1 MFSKAKMGMLLGAMA
16 AVLSIGSLGS
26 AMAADTTQTQ
36 AQTQKQIKDLNKPA
50 DVKFGGNMG
59 HRGGFGFGGGFGY
72 EKNEEL
78 LTLLNLDA
86 AKLSEELK
94 AGKTLA
100 QVVEAQGVD
109 EDDVIALLVKQQEDK
124 LAEAV
129 KAGKLTQEQADKMN
143 ENAADRVKEQLENTH
158 QGKGPG
164 GFGFGGGFGY
174 EKNEEL
180 LTLLNLDAAKLSE
193 ELKAGKTLAQV
204 AEAQGVDEDDVIA
217 LLVKQQED
225 KLAEAV
231 KAGKLTQEQADKMN
245 ENAADRVKE
254 QLENTHQ
261 GKGPGGFG
269 FGGGFG
275 YEKNEELLTLLNL
288 DAAKLSEELK
298 AGKTLAQVA
307 EAQGVDEDDVIA
319 LLVKQEEAK
328 LAEAVKAGKLT
339 QEQADKMTEN
349 SAERVKAM
357 VENTHQ
363 DRGHGKMMFGFGFG
377 KNEELLT
384 LLKLDEAKFKEEL
397 TAGKS
402 LAAIAEAQGVEKQEV
417 IDLLVSKQEEQLA
430 EAVKAG
436 KLTQEEADKRS
447 AEFATIAEKVVDG
460 TFEKVAFP
468 RKEKE
473 QDSAEKTTVTE

>member
-36 AQTQKQIKDLNKPA
+36 TQTQAKDLNKPA
-50 DVKFGGNMG
+50 EVNYKGSMG
-59 HRGGFGFGGGFGY
+59 HRGGIGFGGGFGY

-78 LTLLNLDA
+78 LTLLKLDA
-86 AKLSEELK
+86 AKLTEELK

-100 QVVEAQGVD
+100 AIAEAQGVE
-109 EDDVIALLVKQQEDK
+109 EDDVIALLVKQQE
-124 LAEAV
+124 E
-129 KAGKLTQEQADKMN
+129 
-143 ENAADRVKEQLENTH
+143 
-158 QGKGPG
+158 
-164 GFGFGGGFGY
+164 
-174 EKNEEL
+174 
-180 LTLLNLDAAKLSE
+180 
-193 ELKAGKTLAQV
+193 
-204 AEAQGVDEDDVIA
+204 
-217 LLVKQQED
+217 
-225 KLAEAV
+225 
-231 KAGKLTQEQADKMN
+231 
-245 ENAADRVKE
+245 
-254 QLENTHQ
+254 
-261 GKGPGGFG
+261 
-269 FGGGFG
+269 
-275 YEKNEELLTLLNL
+275 
-288 DAAKLSEELK
+288 
-298 AGKTLAQVA
+298 
-307 EAQGVDEDDVIA
+307 
-319 LLVKQEEAK
+319 K

-363 DRGHGKMMFGFGFG
+363 DRGHGKMMFGFGLG

-384 LLKLDEAKFKEEL
+384 LLKLDETKFKEEL

-402 LAAIAEAQGVEKQEV
+402 LAEIAEAQGVDKQDV
-417 IDLLVSKQEEQLA
+417 IDLLVSKQKEQLA

-447 AEFATIAEKVVDG
+447 EEFATIAQKVVEG

-473 QDSAEKTTVTE
+473 QDNAEKTTVTE